1 MLKVLINPRRFGLTT
16 LVALGFAAA
25 LFAQSTNPIQLA
37 EEYLQQGEVEKAK
50 AEFEKLA
57 RNRQILPLIHDSY
70 FNLLLSEKSFDE
82 AEKYLKYAI
91 RQLPNDFNYEVDM
104 AVLYRTMKLED
115 QADKHL
121 DQLIEE
127 IAKDSDER
135 QKRNNIR
142 ILAQMLFQKDFRE
155 KAIKTYEVGREVFG
169 DSDMF
174 ALDLATVYRV
184 MGEKEKMIREYLHF
198 SKTQPT
204 SVGFVKNSLQR
215 YLEEPEDMDLL
226 EGVLYEFI
234 QEEAG
239 NPVYNELLIW
249 THLQQKNFS
258 AALRQARALD
268 RRLDNRAHNILNVGI
283 IAYENKDYKNAAKAF
298 EYIIADFK
306 ESPNFRLAQ
315 RYSLLAEEEVIKQS
329 YPVDTMRVRQLI
341 GKYQSFKEESKDLFT
356 ALEAQRRIALLQA
369 FQLNKIDTAIATLTE
384 LVQQPI
390 GKHRILAE
398 AKMDLAD
405 IYLLD
410 QQPWESILLYGQVE
424 RMFKDEPLGY
434 MAKLKSAKLSYF
446 KGEFELAQSHL
457 DILKLA
463 TSREIANDAL
473 DLSILIKNNTVF
485 DSTDVVMQDYAN
497 VELMIFQNQRTEA
510 LAAMDSMLAKYDR
523 HSITDEVLMLKAQTL
538 RQLGE
543 FEQALNALR
552 LINEKYSYDIL
563 ADDALYLTGVILEED
578 LKKSDEAMKVYN
590 DLLTRFKGSIYVAEA
605 RNRFRTL
612 RGDFNN

>member
-16 LVALGFAAA
+16 LVVLGFAAA

-155 KAIKTYEVGREVFG
+155 KAIKTYEVGRKVFG

>member
-1 MLKVLINPRRFGLTT
+1 MLKVLINLRRFGLTT

-155 KAIKTYEVGREVFG
+155 KAIKTYEVGRKVFG

-215 YLEEPEDMDLL
+215 YLEEPEDMNLL

>member
-155 KAIKTYEVGREVFG
+155 KAIKTYEVGRKVFG

-226 EGVLYEFI
+226 EGVLYELI

>member
-155 KAIKTYEVGREVFG
+155 KAIKTYEVGRKVFG

-249 THLQQKNFS
+249 THLQQKKFS

>member
-1 MLKVLINPRRFGLTT
+1 MLKLLINPRRFGLTT

-155 KAIKTYEVGREVFG
+155 KAIKTYEVGRKVFG

>member
-1 MLKVLINPRRFGLTT
+1 
-16 LVALGFAAA
+16 
-25 LFAQSTNPIQLA
+25 
-37 EEYLQQGEVEKAK
+37 
-50 AEFEKLA
+50 
-57 RNRQILPLIHDSY
+57 
-70 FNLLLSEKSFDE
+70 
-82 AEKYLKYAI
+82 
-91 RQLPNDFNYEVDM
+91 
-104 AVLYRTMKLED
+104 
-115 QADKHL
+115 
-121 DQLIEE
+121 
-127 IAKDSDER
+127 
-135 QKRNNIR
+135 
-142 ILAQMLFQKDFRE
+142 
-155 KAIKTYEVGREVFG
+155 
-169 DSDMF
+169 MF

>member
-155 KAIKTYEVGREVFG
+155 KAIKTYEVGRKVFG

>member
-1 MLKVLINPRRFGLTT
+1 MLINPRRFGLTT